1 MKCKTDLADM
11 KIYFRWPNISVR
23 REQAF
28 LSGGKNKKW
37 EEGNNK
43 MRGKRRRMLKKK
55 QKIPQKQQ
63 TNFDI
68 LKYRLGIYAWGIK
81 QKNSS

>member
-1 MKCKTDLADM
+1 MQDGSNRYEDIFYCLA
-11 KIYFRWPNISVR
+11 FRLG
-23 REQAF
+23 EQAF

-55 QKIPQKQQ
+55 KIPQKQQ

-68 LKYRLGIYAWGIK
+68 LKYRLGIDDWGIK
-81 QKNSS
+81 HSA

>member
-1 MKCKTDLADM
+1 MQDGSNRYEDIFYCLA
-11 KIYFRWPNISVR
+11 FRLG
-23 REQAF
+23 EQAF

-55 QKIPQKQQ
+55 NKKFHKSNRPIS
-63 TNFDI
+63 
-68 LKYRLGIYAWGIK
+68 IY
-81 QKNSS
+81 

>member
-1 MKCKTDLADM
+1 MNCKTDLADM
-11 KIYFRWPNISVR
+11 KIYFRWPSISVR

-55 QKIPQKQQ
+55 
-63 TNFDI
+63 
-68 LKYRLGIYAWGIK
+68 
-81 QKNSS
+81 KNSTNATDQFRYIKI

>member
-1 MKCKTDLADM
+1 MNCKTDLADM
-11 KIYFRWPNISVR
+11 KIYFRWPSISVR

-43 MRGKRRRMLKKK
+43 MRRKRRRMLKKK
-55 QKIPQKQQ
+55 KIPQKQQ

-68 LKYRLGIYAWGIK
+68 LKYRLGIDAWGIK
-81 QKNSS
+81 QKNSA

>member
-1 MKCKTDLADM
+1 MQDGSNRYEDIFYCLA
-11 KIYFRWPNISVR
+11 FRLG
-23 REQAF
+23 EQAF

-55 QKIPQKQQ
+55 
-63 TNFDI
+63 
-68 LKYRLGIYAWGIK
+68 
-81 QKNSS
+81 KNSTKATDQFRYIKI

>member
-1 MKCKTDLADM
+1 M
-11 KIYFRWPNISVR
+11 KIYFRWPSISVR

-55 QKIPQKQQ
+55 
-63 TNFDI
+63 
-68 LKYRLGIYAWGIK
+68 
-81 QKNSS
+81 KNSTKATDQFRYIKI